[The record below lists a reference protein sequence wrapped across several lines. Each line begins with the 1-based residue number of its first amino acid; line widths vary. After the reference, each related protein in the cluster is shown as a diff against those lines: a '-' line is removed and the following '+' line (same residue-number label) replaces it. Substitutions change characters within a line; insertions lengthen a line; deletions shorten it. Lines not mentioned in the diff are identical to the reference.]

1 MKASSLVLGL
11 IFVTGSLG
19 KNIEIKSDYEGSG
32 SDPAV
37 IDHYSGERIIC
48 HFNISFNVMNHN
60 GDFM

>member
-11 IFVTGSLG
+11 IIVTGSLG

-37 IDHYSGERIIC
+37 IDHYSGERIYL
-48 HFNISFNVMNHN
+48 SFQ
-60 GDFM
+60 